1 MSSWSHRIAGS
12 QSLALLTAVLVI
24 GLLVGPIPAAAEE
37 GATPVA
43 TPAGAAPESVDP
55 SSQVKEWIDQLGSD
69 QFAQREAASRSL
81 AEAGLPALKALTGAI
96 HGDDLEVAS
105 RAIEIVRRFL
115 EGGDEALAVEAEKL
129 VEAIAE
135 GPDTPV
141 SSLAIAMLDFHHLG
155 MVEAARE
162 KLESLGAIITE
173 GFITT
178 GSRGLIVMLNSNWQ
192 GGADDLRLL
201 TRLRGVVQVGLRGV
215 RLDEKAL
222 AVLGRLRGVESF
234 QVYGTG
240 ISAEALAALAAKH
253 PDAEIDFR
261 KGGKLGV
268 GGQPMAGPCLIT
280 MVQEES
286 AAAKAGLQIGDIVVK
301 IDGEPVANFEA
312 LTDRVGQHGPGEKI
326 ELDIERNF
334 PGDKPQRFSRTIA
347 LDGWD

>member
-24 GLLVGPIPAAAEE
+24 GLLVGPIAAAAEE

-43 TPAGAAPESVDP
+43 PPAGAAPESVDP

-129 VEAIAE
+129 FEAIAE

-201 TRLRGVVQVGLRGV
+201 TRLRGVVQVG
-215 RLDEKAL
+215 
-222 AVLGRLRGVESF
+222 LRGVESF

-312 LTDRVGQHGPGEKI
+312 LTDKVGQHGPGEKI